1 MLVTSWSGTKS
12 AVEWGLRSQPL
23 TGINGKQHMVH
34 ACDRQWS
41 STHNNSSFFFCY
53 VRGSPCNYQENPL
66 SLLAAVQTG
75 LSICSYLIPQLQ
87 QDSNSAVPRRWHFG
101 IKSYFFLWTTESPL
115 SPRAQA
121 VYKHSSHRDPV
132 TLPWSLPLSWWIL
145 ASGHFCHRS
154 RWWLWLCL
162 SIRRPIL
169 PYLEPQWSVH
179 TWDFPGSTQQRNT
192 REDRV

>member
-1 MLVTSWSGTKS
+1 MGNNTWSMSAINNGPQHTLTQAFSVVVVILSHNCNRTQITRCRRDGTLGLEVT
-12 AVEWGLRSQPL
+12 
-23 TGINGKQHMVH
+23 
-34 ACDRQWS
+34 
-41 STHNNSSFFFCY
+41 
-53 VRGSPCNYQENPL
+53 
-66 SLLAAVQTG
+66 
-75 LSICSYLIPQLQ
+75 
-87 QDSNSAVPRRWHFG
+87 
-101 IKSYFFLWTTESPL
+101 FLWLTKSPL

-121 VYKHSSHRDPV
+121 VYTRSSHRGPV

-162 SIRRPIL
+162 SIRHPIL

-179 TWDFPGSTQQRNT
+179 TWDFPRSTQQRNT